1 MQEETHDIHKVQN
14 TLHNI
19 ENKIRTSKKILST
32 NKKHFEDFF
41 ELQKARGFKPTTI
54 RKDLYSAWF
63 IGSHLNKDFKKC
75 DKKDIIKL
83 CGAVEAQQWSV
94 KTKKE
99 HLVFIKKF
107 WKWLYNID
115 DKTYPVPVSWISTNE
130 KIKNRKLP
138 EELLT
143 EEDIERMVQV
153 CDNPRDKA
161 FLLLA
166 YESGARIGEIL
177 NIKIKHVIFNQ
188 FGAYIM
194 LNGKTGMRRVTVIM
208 SVPALAT
215 FIDLHPCRDNPDSF
229 LFLTNYN
236 AIGKKGEFVPL
247 TYGGARKILI
257 TLAKKAG
264 IQKRVHPHLLRHSS
278 ATRAAKFLT
287 EAQMKVYYGWTS
299 GSNMPS
305 IYVHLSSRDVEDAIK
320 KMNKIEITQ
329 EETVKATIKICQRCK
344 QKNSFGSK
352 FCNSCGYPLDLKTA
366 MEIEEGRQ
374 SWDDKMATIV
384 KDKEIRN
391 LILKKYGSLVKNK

>member
-1 MQEETHDIHKVQN
+1 MRDVSCPLFTSGV
-14 TLHNI
+14 
-19 ENKIRTSKKILST
+19 TSKKILST
-32 NKKHFEDFF
+32 NKKYFEDFF
-41 ELQKARGFKPTTI
+41 ELQKAKGFKPTTI

-63 IGSHLNKDFKKC
+63 IGNNLHKDFKKC

-83 CGAVEAQQWSV
+83 CGAIEAQKWSA

-115 DKTYPVPVSWISTNE
+115 DKTYPMPVSWISTNE
-130 KIKNRKLP
+130 KVKNRKLP

-143 EEDIERMVQV
+143 EEDVERMVQA

-161 FLLLA
+161 FLLLT
-166 YESGARIGEIL
+166 YESGARIGEVL

-194 LNGKTGMRRVTVIM
+194 LNGKTGMRRVAVVM

-215 FIDLHPCRDNPDSF
+215 FLDLHPANNNPETF
-229 LFLTNYN
+229 LFMTKLNNRNETTRR
-236 AIGKKGEFVPL
+236 KLVPL
-247 TYGGARKILI
+247 TYRGAYKILK
-257 TLAKKAG
+257 TLAIRAG

-305 IYVHLSSRDVEDAIK
+305 VYVHLSSRDVEDAIK

-329 EETVKATIKICQRCK
+329 EEPVKATVLVCARCK

-352 FCNSCGYPLDLKTA
+352 FCNSCGYPLDLKTV
-366 MEIEEGRQ
+366 MEIEEERQ

-384 KDKEIRN
+384 RDKEIQN